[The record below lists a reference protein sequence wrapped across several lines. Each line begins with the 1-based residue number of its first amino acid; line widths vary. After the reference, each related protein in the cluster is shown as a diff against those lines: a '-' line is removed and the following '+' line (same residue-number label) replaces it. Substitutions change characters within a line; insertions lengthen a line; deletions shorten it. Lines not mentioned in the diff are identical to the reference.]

1 MFNKKIFTIEES
13 LHVKFDESLTK
24 PVINTSSHD
33 DDDIIDTPIDN
44 TIISS
49 NDTNIS
55 NADET
60 PTKLPDRQ

>member
-1 MFNKKIFTIEES
+1 M
-13 LHVKFDESLTK
+13 HVKFDEYLTK
-24 PVINTSSHD
+24 PISNTSSHD

-60 PTKLPDRQ
+60 PTKLPDR